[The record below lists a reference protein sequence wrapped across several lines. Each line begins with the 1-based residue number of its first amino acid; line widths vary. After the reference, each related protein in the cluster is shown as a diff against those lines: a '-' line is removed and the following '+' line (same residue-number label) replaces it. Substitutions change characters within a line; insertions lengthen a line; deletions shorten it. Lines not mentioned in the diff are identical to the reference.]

1 MIVVKNVFV
10 QNDKNCEPMEV
21 SKSFDQTSNR
31 KIKDDNDASELNTLK
46 KNQIEMQNFGF
57 VENEISNRHQSVEF
71 TPKDNEILKQE
82 NEILRKENEKNK
94 KEAKS
99 LKNLCNI
106 QKQEK
111 KTAKNKILILNSKIE
126 EMKKK
131 EVTNENENF
140 ISVMPTIP
148 FSKYLSQ
155 KTDILEAINKK
166 DEEIENNKT
175 WNINEKEIV
184 FSLGPLIIK
193 IFKLFDNN
201 LIYKKNGIHEFS
213 QNITNT
219 SNNSI
224 FLKKIK
230 FDASESLFFY
240 IYFRN

>member
-1 MIVVKNVFV
+1 M
-10 QNDKNCEPMEV
+10 
-21 SKSFDQTSNR
+21 R
-31 KIKDDNDASELNTLK
+31 
-46 KNQIEMQNFGF
+46 
-57 VENEISNRHQSVEF
+57 
-71 TPKDNEILKQE
+71 
-82 NEILRKENEKNK
+82 
-94 KEAKS
+94 
-99 LKNLCNI
+99 
-106 QKQEK
+106 
-111 KTAKNKILILNSKIE
+111 
-126 EMKKK
+126 
-131 EVTNENENF
+131 
-140 ISVMPTIP
+140 
-148 FSKYLSQ
+148 LS
-155 KTDILEAINKK
+155 IK